1 MGNFAKLMFFRPV
14 LKRNQPFALKVY
26 KFGKEKYELGCAAA
40 LVKLQTPGLQEY
52 KELSVGRFQET
63 FTR

>member
-1 MGNFAKLMFFRPV
+1 MLNLLNSCFFRPV
-14 LKRNQPFALKVY
+14 LKRNQPFALKVH

-40 LVKLQTPGLQEY
+40 LVKLQAPGLQEY